1 MTGVQTCA
9 LPIYGILKVYNKIY
23 AYGGVVGDVT
33 GSLSGSYV
41 LVTNV
46 TSSNITSSTIVSSN
60 NYLVNVTSS
69 NISSSNIVTNTLTSS
84 IILGTNITSSNI
96 SASGYISSSNVY
108 IENTLVADTGSF
120 IYFNIN
126 NSGSAPTNMTSSG
139 MPGEIRID
147 NNFIYIYTRNRWVR
161 SQISEWD

>member
-1 MTGVQTCA
+1 MQEIT
-9 LPIYGILKVYNKIY
+9 I
-23 AYGGVVGDVT
+23 
-33 GSLSGSYV
+33 
-41 LVTNV
+41 
-46 TSSNITSSTIVSSN
+46 SNEDID
-60 NYLVNVTSS
+60 L
-69 NISSSNIVTNTLTSS
+69 
-84 IILGTNITSSNI
+84 TNITSSNI